1 MCYTKSMESKDKNG
15 IQRTETVTISRE
27 EYEAFLA
34 QKRKIA
40 VLEEQVQ
47 LLMERMRLT
56 RKQQFG
62 SSSEQSKYEASP
74 EQLNL
79 FNEAEYFADET
90 VPEPEM
96 VAVEKHYRKKRA
108 ELKEQL
114 PEDLPVEVIEHTL
127 PEEEQI
133 CPQCGEHLHVMG
145 KEVFKKLKIIPA
157 QVIVEEHV
165 CYTYSCRH
173 CEQHDV
179 NVPVMKAPV
188 PEPVIKGSFATP
200 EAVAHIM
207 TQKFVMGSP
216 LYRQEQELSRAGIP
230 LSRQTMSNWVLRC
243 STDWLKPVYARL
255 HEELLK
261 HTSLHAD
268 ETTLQVL
275 REDGKK
281 AQAKSYMWL
290 YRTSGDTQQSIVLY
304 DYRPDRKAENAK
316 TFLQGFTGYLHADG
330 YSGYHKLPD
339 NITVVGCW
347 AHARRKFDEALNG
360 LPEKDRTGSEALTG
374 KQYCDDLFKIEE
386 AIKGESAANRKEVRQ
401 KQAQPVLDAFKAWLE
416 TSKAA
421 PKSLTGKAVNYAR
434 EQWTYLI
441 RYIEDGRLEISNNR
455 AERSI
460 KPFVI
465 GRKNFLFAN
474 TPRGAEGS
482 AVIYSIIE
490 TAKENWL
497 DPYRYL
503 GYILRTA
510 PNLHLPD
517 DPEQLDKLLPWN
529 APAECR
535 IPTRPAEA

>member
-1 MCYTKSMESKDKNG
+1 
-15 IQRTETVTISRE
+15 
-27 EYEAFLA
+27 
-34 QKRKIA
+34 
-40 VLEEQVQ
+40 
-47 LLMERMRLT
+47 
-56 RKQQFG
+56 
-62 SSSEQSKYEASP
+62 
-74 EQLNL
+74 
-79 FNEAEYFADET
+79 
-90 VPEPEM
+90 
-96 VAVEKHYRKKRA
+96 
-108 ELKEQL
+108 
-114 PEDLPVEVIEHTL
+114 
-127 PEEEQI
+127 
-133 CPQCGEHLHVMG
+133 
-145 KEVFKKLKIIPA
+145 
-157 QVIVEEHV
+157 
-165 CYTYSCRH
+165 
-173 CEQHDV
+173 
-179 NVPVMKAPV
+179 
-188 PEPVIKGSFATP
+188 
-200 EAVAHIM
+200 
-207 TQKFVMGSP
+207 
-216 LYRQEQELSRAGIP
+216 
-230 LSRQTMSNWVLRC
+230 MSNWVLRC

-275 REDGKK
+275 HEDGKK
-281 AQAKSYMWL
+281 AQSKSYMWL
-290 YRTSGDTQQSIVLY
+290 YRTSGDTQRPIVLY
-304 DYRPDRKAENAK
+304 DYRPDRKAENAEA
-316 TFLQGFTGYLHADG
+316 FLRGFSGYLHADG
-330 YSGYHKLPD
+330 YSGYHRLPD

-386 AIKGESAANRKEVRQ
+386 AIKGESAANRKEGRQ

-474 TPRGAEGS
+474 TGCGAEGS

-517 DPEQLDKLLPWN
+517 DPGQIEQLLPW
-529 APAECR
+529 C
-535 IPTRPAEA
+535 IFRPESTACTDF